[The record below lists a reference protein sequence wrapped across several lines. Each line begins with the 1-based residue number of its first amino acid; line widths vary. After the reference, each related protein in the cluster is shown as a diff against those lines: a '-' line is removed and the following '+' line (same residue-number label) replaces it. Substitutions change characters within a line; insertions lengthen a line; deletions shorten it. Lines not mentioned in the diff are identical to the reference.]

1 MGLTLRIKLGA
12 GPLRIV
18 TIADEY
24 TFAHLHRLFCLL
36 FKWDNS
42 HLHRFEVPKESS
54 LPPSAD
60 PVFSMLMQSMP
71 KSFVWISNPMSFL
84 RMGGTEERNEADV
97 SLSFGFKNVG
107 DCVEYEYDFGDSWRA
122 KIDLINIES
131 KRVRASLSLPLIT
144 VIGGRGP
151 VIPEFGGNLPM
162 PYNANQLNQQL
173 GQMNEFVYHPLNVA
187 IGDNHDEDDDLQQ
200 PNESIDE
207 RINRQAIKLANQVKS
222 YEVDWDD
229 DDDVHFY
236 QSCIICLL
244 LAGMMMMQRNRSSK
258 NSILGIGD

>member
-97 SLSFGFKNVG
+97 SLSFGFKNVD

-131 KRVRASLSLPLIT
+131 KRVRKSENTPGIK
-144 VIGGRGP
+144 VVGGRGKT
-151 VIPEFGGNLPM
+151 VPEYGGNGGNK
-162 PYNANQLNQQL
+162 YDKKKLNEEL
-173 GQMNEFVYHPLNVA
+173 DAMDEFVYYPLN
-187 IGDNHDEDDDLQQ
+187 GYEEESDDDHKEDEDEDDDLQH
-200 PNESIDE
+200 N
-207 RINRQAIKLANQVKS
+207 
-222 YEVDWDD
+222 
-229 DDDVHFY
+229 
-236 QSCIICLL
+236 
-244 LAGMMMMQRNRSSK
+244 K
-258 NSILGIGD
+258 NKNK